1 MNEKIKV
8 KLTTK
13 LRNLKGYDKL
23 LKKRGA
29 SPYRIH

>member
-1 MNEKIKV
+1 MNKKNKI

-13 LRNLKGYDKL
+13 LRNAKGYDKL